1 MNLIGINGYKRSGKG
16 TVATILSENHPGVV
30 YDLGFADKVKIGAL
44 KALGFDRP
52 PRDLIALADEW
63 KVEAGAQISVS
74 YREPGTTT
82 STLHDLTGR
91 QLLQWFGTEVGR
103 DLFGKDFWV
112 DQVLPRPVFLN
123 EVPSDLRPRAE
134 ELGNQQNLEARYPE
148 IDVVAITDLRFEN
161 EAERVLA
168 LGGVVWR
175 VNRPG
180 YEGEGHA
187 SEQRLPDNLVTHE
200 IDNSGDLD
208 DLSDEVY
215 VAMQETLGWKPV
227 TSVA

>member
-30 YDLGFADKVKIGAL
+30 YEVGFADKLKMLGAF
-44 KALGFDRP
+44 ALGFDRP
-52 PRDLIALADEW
+52 PRDQVALMDRAKELWTLRVTEPQIADGDFPGPA
-63 KVEAGAQISVS
+63 V
-74 YREPGTTT
+74 EPGVEIHYT
-82 STLHDLTGR
+82 TGR
-91 QLLQWFGTEVGR
+91 EYLQELGTRARE
-103 DLFGKDFWV
+103 LFGSDFWV
-112 DQVLPRPVFLN
+112 DQVLPRPL
-123 EVPSDLRPRAE
+123 EVNMGGVSGGRRNDYG
-134 ELGNQQNLEARYPE
+134 LGRMYPD

-161 EAERVLA
+161 EAQRVLD
-168 LGGVVWR
+168 LGGVIWR

-180 YEGEGHA
+180 TESDGHA

-215 VAMQETLGWKPV
+215 IAMQETLGFEPV
-227 TSVA
+227 VA

>member
-30 YDLGFADKVKIGAL
+30 YDLGFADKVKIAGA

-52 PRDLIALADEW
+52 PRDLVALMDEF
-63 KVEAGAQISVS
+63 KVDGQISVT

-82 STLHDLTGR
+82 SNLHDLTGR
-91 QLLQWFGTEVGR
+91 QYLQWVGTEVGR
-103 DLFGKDFWV
+103 DMFGETFWI
-112 DQVLPRPVFLN
+112 DQVLPHPAEPLEVNLGSVVGFEDRAN
-123 EVPSDLRPRAE
+123 EALLSAM
-134 ELGNQQNLEARYPE
+134 YPE

-161 EAERVLA
+161 EAKRILD

-187 SEQRLPDNLVTHE
+187 SEQPLPDSLVTYE

-208 DLSDEVY
+208 DLSDRIYE
-215 VAMQETLGWKPV
+215 AMEATLGWK
-227 TSVA
+227 AAA